1 MTDPRWEEIAAAY
14 RTGRINRRVF
24 IECLVSAVGSAALAR
39 HYLEPSGW
47 AETPQSPTS
56 PQSNVSPQESG
67 QEPTSRNDTAVS
79 LRVESA
85 AIIYPG
91 EGATLLGHLSRPQP
105 GEGGEPFPGLL
116 LIHESHGLNE
126 HIRGVTRRLAAE
138 GYLVLAVDQLSRQ
151 GGTASFVSPDDAAAA
166 CGKVGDEDVVKDL
179 EAATSYL
186 ASHPLVQPERIGVM
200 GFGWGGERAFLYA
213 TVNPALKAAVV
224 FYGSPPP
231 EDKLAAVETP
241 VLGNYA
247 ENDARVTPTV
257 AATHAAMQRLGKSY
271 DAKIYP
277 AAEPAF
283 FNDTG
288 PRYDEAAAQDAWT
301 RTIAFL
307 KKHLASGS

>member
-1 MTDPRWEEIAAAY
+1 M
-14 RTGRINRRVF
+14 G
-24 IECLVSAVGSAALAR
+24 GSALAH
-39 HYLEPSGW
+39 HYLETSGW
-47 AETPQSPTS
+47 AQPLL
-56 PQSNVSPQESG
+56 SPQENV
-67 QEPTSRNDTAVS
+67 QESESRNGPAEAES

-85 AIIYPG
+85 VIYPG
-91 EGATLLGHLSRPQP
+91 EGATLLGYLSRPQP

-166 CGKVGDEDVVKDL
+166 CGKVGDEDVVRDL

-231 EDKLAAVETP
+231 EDKLAAIETP

-257 AATHAAMQRLGKSY
+257 AATQAAMQRLCKSY
-271 DAKIYP
+271 DAKVYP
-277 AAEPAF
+277 AAEHAF

-288 PRYDEAAAQDAWT
+288 PRYNEAAAQDAWT

-307 KKHLASGS
+307 KEHLG